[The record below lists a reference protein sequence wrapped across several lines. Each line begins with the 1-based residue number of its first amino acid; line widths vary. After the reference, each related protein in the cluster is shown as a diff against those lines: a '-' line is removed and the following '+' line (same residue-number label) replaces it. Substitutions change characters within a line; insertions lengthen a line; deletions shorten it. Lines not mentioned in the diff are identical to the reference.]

1 MLTYGWVTDVPAV
14 VVSTLNPVAARNV
27 ASQSVFLISA
37 RAIVVPAAVVAVD
50 RVVDVDAVLVEEVID
65 EDAGRV
71 VLSTVTAD
79 FASPPPPQ
87 PAART
92 ASVMKDAAISAVGR
106 LACMHCMLSRLRR
119 RLGDFA
125 AVDRALVGT

>member
-1 MLTYGWVTDVPAV
+1 MLTYGCVTDVPAV

-27 ASQSVFLISA
+27 ANQLVFLISA

-50 RVVDVDAVLVEEVID
+50 RVVDVDAVLVD
-65 EDAGRV
+65 EFDDPDGARV
-71 VLSTVTAD
+71 VLTTVTAD

-92 ASVMKDAAISAVGR
+92 ASVMKGAATSAVSR

-119 RLGDFA
+119 RLRDLA
-125 AVDRALVGT
+125 AVDRALIGT